1 MGAELIVG
9 HQRPCGARHGED
21 RRLPDVLWVGKNEEI
36 SNVVDV
42 NWRKWL
48 YFGLVRARGQELG
61 RYYRRFLGEVENGV
75 PADTSPRLLIQL
87 LEHSRQQ
94 VPYYAEVMRALGDS
108 FYDDPL
114 AYLER
119 MPILTKD
126 IIRTRFEDLKSGDLP
141 RRRWFENTSGGSTGE
156 PVRFIQDWD
165 YAVQSGA
172 IKLLFSKLVGK
183 EIGER
188 EVCIWGSER
197 DVIHGSQEW
206 QARFI
211 NGLTNVTIL
220 NAYLMTP
227 ERMRESIA
235 MLNRDR
241 PKLIVAYAE
250 SLYELARFSEREG
263 LAVAPQTAIIS
274 SAVTL
279 YPFMRETIER
289 VFGCRVFDRYGSRE
303 VGDIACERPGYEGF
317 WVAPWGCY
325 IEIVDG
331 QGNRV
336 PDGMEGEILVTL
348 LSNLAMPLVRYRIGD
363 MGALA
368 PGDDQRALGQQLLRS
383 ILGKTLDVFRQRDG
397 TLIEPGYFESMMYFR
412 DWVRRFHVVQK
423 SYSHIV
429 FRIERTDADYEQAEL
444 DEITAHTRLLM
455 GDDCQVSFKF
465 VDDIPATGSGKHRI
479 AICEVDSI

>member
-1 MGAELIVG
+1 M
-9 HQRPCGARHGED
+9 
-21 RRLPDVLWVGKNEEI
+21 
-36 SNVVDV
+36 VDV

-61 RYYRRFLGEVENGV
+61 RYYRRFLREVEHGV

-108 FYDDPL
+108 FYDDPM

-141 RRRWFENTSGGSTGE
+141 QRRWFENTSGGSTGE
-156 PVRFIQDWD
+156 PVRLIQDWD

-188 EVCIWGSER
+188 EVCLWGSER
-197 DVIHGSQEW
+197 DIIRGSQEW

-211 NGLTNVTIL
+211 NKLTNVTFL

-279 YPFMRETIER
+279 YPVMRETIER

-303 VGDIACERPGYEGF
+303 VGDIACERPGCDGF

-336 PDGMEGEILVTL
+336 PDGTEGEILVTL
-348 LSNLAMPLVRYRIGD
+348 LSNRAMPLIRYSIGD
-363 MGALA
+363 MGALV
-368 PGDDQRALGQQLLRS
+368 PHDDQHSQGEQVLRS
-383 ILGKTLDVFRQRDG
+383 LLGKTEDVFRKSDG
-397 TLIEPGYFESMMYFR
+397 TLVESGYFEFMMYFR
-412 DWVRRFHVVQK
+412 DWVRSFQVIQK
-423 SYSHIV
+423 SYSDIV
-429 FRIERTDADYEQAEL
+429 FRIKKTDASYTPAEL
-444 DEITAHTRLLM
+444 DEITAYTRLLM
-455 GDDCQVSFKF
+455 GDDCRVSFEF
-465 VDDIPATGSGKHRI
+465 VDDIPATGSGKHRV
-479 AICEVDSI
+479 AICEIESIKTRERPLDLKCQEVF